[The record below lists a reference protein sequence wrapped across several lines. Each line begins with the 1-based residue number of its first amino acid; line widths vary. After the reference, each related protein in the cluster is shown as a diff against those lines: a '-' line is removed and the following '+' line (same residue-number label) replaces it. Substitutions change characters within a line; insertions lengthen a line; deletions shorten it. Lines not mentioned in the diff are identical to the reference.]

1 MTKSIYFEGPFDK
14 WHAFTDLCLMADEKG
29 TVETSLKALKNRW
42 SWTSIKKVRN
52 YLGTISELDLVTVKG
67 IPKKGMEIH
76 INQGVQGSAKTKKGT
91 DKGTDKGTISAD
103 KEVLYKE
110 VEGTKSPSN
119 STSTLEEYR
128 KMMEEFD
135 DE

>member
-1 MTKSIYFEGPFDK
+1 MHNPLYFDEPFTKWQAWI
-14 WHAFTDLCLMADEKG
+14 DLNMLADNQGEIK
-29 TVETSLKALKNRW
+29 TSLKALQNRW
-42 SWTSIKKVRN
+42 LWKSDHKVRAF
-52 YLGTISELDLVTVKG
+52 LDLLKGADLVEVKG
-67 IPKKGMEIH
+67 VRNKGTLIRINTDNSANKKSA
-76 INQGVQGSAKTKKGT
+76 QGVVKGVVN
-91 DKGTDKGTISAD
+91 DAQSVN
-103 KEVLYKE
+103 EELLLKE